1 MSPPNLSALPNIQ
14 EGWLKMMRTRGKKQ
28 NKTKTKSNIM
38 SKKISITKE

>member
-28 NKTKTKSNIM
+28 NKTKQNKN
-38 SKKISITKE
+38 KKRHYEQKN